1 MLSKIE
7 VTNAAGALLTLELE
21 DISDGII
28 LEDVDGIG
36 PVKATIVSSSFAQQ
50 DGEQYHSSRRE
61 KRNITLKLA
70 FRPNY
75 DIGGTVRALRHRMY
89 KFFMTKT
96 PISMRFYD
104 TEGPEVDIQG
114 RIEDCEPTIFTIE
127 PGMDISIL
135 CFDPD
140 FIDVDTETISGST
153 TATTTETPVV
163 YDGTVETGVV
173 FTLNVN
179 RTITEFTIYHR
190 SPDGLLR
197 SMDVAAP
204 MVTGDVLKIST
215 VPGNKYA
222 TLTRTGTST
231 SALDYVSPQAY
242 WLELSEGDNYLRV
255 YAEGS
260 AIPYTIEYNTRYG
273 GL

>member
-1 MLSKIE
+1 MLWKVE
-7 VTNAAGALLTLELE
+7 VRNAAGALLSLELQ
-21 DISDGII
+21 DITDGIV
-28 LEDVDGIG
+28 LEDVDGLG

-61 KRNITLKLA
+61 KRNITLKLS
-70 FRPNY
+70 FRPDY
-75 DIGGTVRALRHRMY
+75 GTTTVRALRHQMY
-89 KFFMTKT
+89 RFFMTKT
-96 PISMRFYD
+96 PVSLRFYD
-104 TEGPEVDIQG
+104 TEGPEVDISG
-114 RIEDCEPTIFTIE
+114 RIEDCDPTIFAKE
-127 PGMDISIL
+127 PGMDVSIL

-140 FIDVDTETISGST
+140 FVDLDTVTLSGNT
-153 TATTTETPVV
+153 TATTTETLVE

-190 SPDGLLR
+190 PPDGTLR
-197 SMDVAAP
+197 SMDIAAP

-215 VPGNKYA
+215 VPGDKYA
-222 TLTRTGTST
+222 TLTRTGSSS
-231 SALDYVSPQAY
+231 SALDYVSPQAN
-242 WLELSEGDNYLRV
+242 WMELVQGDNHIRI
-255 YAEGS
+255 YAEGA